1 MGKQVVQ
8 LGFLGLGTVGS
19 AVYEVLH
26 RNAEDIAMRAGV
38 GFQVRRI
45 AVAHPE
51 KPRNVP
57 VARDLFTGNA
67 WEVVEDPEV
76 DVVVEVMGGIE
87 PTRSYLLKAIE
98 SGKSVVTANKQLM
111 ANRGR
116 ELLDAAEARG
126 VDLYFEGS
134 VGGGI
139 PLIRPL
145 KESLAADRIT
155 EILAILNGTTN
166 YILTKMTQEGWTF
179 SQALADA
186 QRQGF
191 AEQDPTEDID
201 GHDAA
206 SKLAI
211 LASVAFNTR
220 ITASEVPRE
229 GIAKIT
235 PRDIAYTR
243 ELGYTIKLL
252 AIGRNT
258 DHHVEVRVHPA
269 LIPSNHPL
277 ANVSNEYNAVL
288 VRGDAVGEVMF
299 YGRGAGGLPTASAV
313 ISDIVDIGRNMRFR
327 ANGRIRCTC
336 YRQKPVLPPDQVEV
350 PFYLSLQVVDRPG
363 VFARIAGVF
372 GEEEVSIASIVQK
385 SRGET
390 ADVVMITHKAREGQM
405 RRVLERLRALPVVKE
420 VSSVI
425 RVEGPE
431 E

>member
-1 MGKQVVQ
+1 MLRVG
-8 LGFLGLGTVGS
+8 LLGLGTVGS
-19 AVYEVLH
+19 AVVRRLQDSATELAH
-26 RNAEDIAMRAGV
+26 RAGMPLV
-38 GFQVRRI
+38 LRRV
-45 AVAHPE
+45 AVAHLD
-51 KPRNVP
+51 KPRQVS
-57 VARDLFTGNA
+57 VDRDLLTDDA
-67 WEVVEDPEV
+67 WQVVRDPEV
-76 DVVVEVMGGIE
+76 DVVVELIGGIE
-87 PTRSYLLKAIE
+87 PARSYVHEALSL
-98 SGKSVVTANKQLM
+98 GKSVVTANKQLM
-111 ANRGR
+111 ASRGR
-116 ELLDAAEARG
+116 ELLEAAEASG
-126 VDLYFEGS
+126 ADLFFEAS
-134 VGGGI
+134 VAGGI
-139 PLIRPL
+139 PVIRTL

-277 ANVSNEYNAVL
+277 ASVSNEYNAVL

-420 VSSVI
+420 VSNVI